1 MMNAA
6 ANTKTITLSIPHT
19 LPPDE
24 AQARIQRT
32 LASLQAQHAAKI
44 AQVEE
49 KWTGRHLD
57 FRLGVM
63 GQSLTGR
70 VDVRD
75 RAVDIGIDLPW
86 LLAMFAEKFR
96 GEVQR
101 EATKL
106 LEGKPQPPT
115 P

>member
-1 MMNAA
+1 MMNAP
-6 ANTKTITLSIPHT
+6 NTKTITISIPHT
-19 LPPDE
+19 LPPED
-24 AQARIQRT
+24 AQARVQRT

-101 EATKL
+101 EGAKL
-106 LEGKPQPPT
+106 LEDKRDTRP
-115 P
+115 

>member
-1 MMNAA
+1 MMSAP
-6 ANTKTITLSIPHT
+6 NTKTITISIPHT
-19 LPPDE
+19 LSPDE

-70 VDVRD
+70 ADVRD
-75 RAVDIGIDLPW
+75 NAVDIGIDLPW

-101 EATKL
+101 EGAKL
-106 LEGKPQPPT
+106 LEDKPTQRP
-115 P
+115 

>member
-1 MMNAA
+1 MNAPNA
-6 ANTKTITLSIPHT
+6 KTITLSIPHRLT
-19 LPPDE
+19 PGE

-49 KWTGRHLD
+49 KWTGHHLD

-75 RAVDIGIDLPW
+75 NAVDIGIDLPW

-101 EATKL
+101 EGAKL
-106 LEGKPQPPT
+106 LGDKPPQRP
-115 P
+115 

>member
-1 MMNAA
+1 MMNAS
-6 ANTKTITLSIPHT
+6 NTKTITISIPHK
-19 LPPDE
+19 LAADE

-49 KWTGRHLD
+49 KWTDRHLD

-75 RAVDIGIDLPW
+75 NAVDIGIDLPW

-101 EATKL
+101 EGAKL
-106 LEGKPQPPT
+106 LGDKPPQRP
-115 P
+115 

>member
-1 MMNAA
+1 
-6 ANTKTITLSIPHT
+6 
-19 LPPDE
+19 
-24 AQARIQRT
+24 
-32 LASLQAQHAAKI
+32 
-44 AQVEE
+44 VEE
-49 KWTGRHLD
+49 KWTGHHPD

-75 RAVDIGIDLPW
+75 NAVDIGIDLPW

-101 EATKL
+101 EGAKL
-106 LEGKPQPPT
+106 LGDKPPQRP
-115 P
+115 